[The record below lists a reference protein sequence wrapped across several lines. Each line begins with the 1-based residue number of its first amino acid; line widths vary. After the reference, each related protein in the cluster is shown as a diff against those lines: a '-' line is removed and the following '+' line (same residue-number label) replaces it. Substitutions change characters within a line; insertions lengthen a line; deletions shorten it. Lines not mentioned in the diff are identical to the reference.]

1 MKKEL
6 KEQIKHDEFREG
18 IGHAA
23 GYVAGH
29 RDEVRLTL
37 IALAVLALA
46 VIGFTSYRSHRKAS
60 AEKAFD
66 EALTTFHAPVV
77 GEPDAAQQGGTVYPS
92 AAEKYQKAATQFA
105 EIARDHGSS
114 NAGRRARY
122 YAALANLELGKTQEA
137 QQALTELSS
146 DGSDPLVRG
155 LARLALADLHHAAGR
170 ADEAIEGYRR
180 IVDDKDAAVP
190 RDHALMR
197 LATAFEDARRTPD
210 AVAAYRRLTEE
221 FPASVYAPE
230 ARRKV
235 DLLGG
240 RA

>member
-6 KEQIKHDEFREG
+6 KQQIKQDDFRAG
-18 IGHAA
+18 IGQAA
-23 GYVAGH
+23 GYVASH
-29 RDEVRLTL
+29 RDEARLTL
-37 IALAVLALA
+37 LALLVLALA
-46 VIGFTSYRSHRKAS
+46 VIGFSSYRSYQKAS

-77 GEPDAAQQGGTVYPS
+77 GDPDAGQTGGTVYGT

-105 EIARDHGSS
+105 EVAKDHGST

-146 DGSDPLVRG
+146 DGGDTLVRG
-155 LARLALADLHHAAGR
+155 LARLALADLHRAAGR

-180 IVDDKDAAVP
+180 IVDDKDATVP

-197 LATAFEDARRTPD
+197 LATTLEEAKRMPD
-210 AVAAYRRLTEE
+210 AAAAYRRLTDE
-221 FPASVYAPE
+221 FPASVYAAE

-235 DLLGG
+235 EYLGG